1 LIIGDIMPQDLVK
14 KSGIKDEADEYN
26 VSKEFYDSLD
36 RRVKQIIQ
44 RAKERSQ
51 ENRRQTLKPQDI

>member
-1 LIIGDIMPQDLVK
+1 MIIGDIMPQDLVK